1 MRSQGLVLRMLD
13 LRNQELQV
21 LITVLAILLSLHL
34 LLRTASSKPMHN
46 IGLETSILVHLLI
59 LRRLAH
65 FSLLLEHAASS
76 HLLE

>member
-21 LITVLAILLSLHL
+21 LITVQVLSLHL
-34 LLRTASSKPMHN
+34 LLRTARSKPMHN
-46 IGLETSILVHLLI
+46 IGLETSSILVHLLI
-59 LRRLAH
+59 IRRLAH